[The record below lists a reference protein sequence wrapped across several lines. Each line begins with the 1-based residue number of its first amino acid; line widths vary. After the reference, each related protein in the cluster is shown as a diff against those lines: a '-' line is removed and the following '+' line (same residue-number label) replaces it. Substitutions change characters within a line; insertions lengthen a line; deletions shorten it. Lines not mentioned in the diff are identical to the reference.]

1 MISNKLDTAL
11 VLYTELAQYTVEC
24 FNDLVRKNKNL
35 KIYIVKW
42 PVNNEAPFV
51 FNFHERIIVTE
62 KGDID
67 LVSYCNK
74 IKPKVIL
81 CSGWVDKDYVS
92 FIKNIKT
99 KVVKV
104 LAFDNYWE
112 NSLRQNIGKFFLK
125 NIISKHFNYCWIP
138 GDLHVSYA
146 SKIGFMDNQIVTGFY
161 ARNLQDFNNKYLQ
174 NIIPKKK
181 KYPKK
186 FLYVGRYL
194 KLKGI
199 IDLWDSFNE
208 FSKDN
213 IDWELHCVGSGD
225 LYESRLIHDK
235 VFHHGFL
242 QKNELLNL
250 IDEMGVFIMPSHYD
264 HWGMAVQEFASS
276 GFPLICSD
284 KVGAASAFLKENE
297 NGFIFETKNQ
307 NSLLKAMNKIAN
319 LSDEDL
325 SKFASNSNILAKKYD
340 VNTWTSSFMKFF
352 KYD

>member
-1 MISNKLDTAL
+1 LIPSKIDTAL

-24 FNDLVRKNKNL
+24 LNSLVRTNKN
-35 KIYIVKW
+35 IQIHVVKW
-42 PVNNEAPFV
+42 PINNEAPFI

-62 KGDID
+62 KVDID
-67 LVSYCNK
+67 LVSYYNK
-74 IKPKVIL
+74 INPKVII
-81 CSGWVDKDYVS
+81 CSGWIDNDYIN
-92 FIKNIKT
+92 FIKNLKS

-112 NSLRQNIGKFFLK
+112 NSLKQNLGKFFLK
-125 NIISKHFNYCWIP
+125 KIISKHFDFCWIP
-138 GDLHVSYA
+138 GALHESYA
-146 SKIGFMDNQIVTGFY
+146 NKIGFNDSQIVTGFY
-161 ARNLQDFNNKYLQ
+161 ARDLQDFNLKFLQ
-174 NIIPKKK
+174 NANVKKK
-181 KYPKK
+181 KFPKK

-199 IDLWDSFNE
+199 IDLWNCFAE

-213 IDWELHCVGSGD
+213 SDWELHCVGSGD
-225 LYESRLIHDK
+225 LYNNRLIHHK
-235 VFHHGFL
+235 IFHHGFL
-242 QKNELLNL
+242 QNDELLNL

-284 KVGAASAFLKENE
+284 KVGSASAFLKEDE
-297 NGFIFETKNQ
+297 NGFLFETKNQ
-307 NSLLKAMNKIAN
+307 KSLLTAMHKIAN

-340 VNTWTSSFMKFF
+340 INTWVTSFMKFF